1 MLFPLVMIIDDFP
14 AYLNTDLIQS
24 GMINI
29 QYWLKR
35 HQEASADNR
44 HIQGNVQ

>member
-35 HQEASADNR
+35 NQEASADNR
-44 HIQGNVQ
+44 HVQGNVQ